1 MTRTP
6 ISCDLD
12 FERDGVQHGH
22 LSLPYSRDDS
32 AWGSILIPIC
42 VVRNG
47 AGPTALLTAGNHGD
61 EYEGPLAQQDLARSL
76 APETIT
82 GRVIILP
89 MLNYPAV
96 RAGRRTS
103 PIDGGNMNRV
113 FPGRSDGTV
122 TEKIADYVTRV
133 LMPPADLVVD
143 VHSGGKTLDFLPFA
157 ACHSLPDHPELEA
170 RCTAAMTAFGA
181 PYAVK
186 LLEIDDAGMLDS
198 EAERAGKV
206 FVTSELGGGG
216 TATVE
221 TLTIAKRG
229 LRNVLR
235 HAGILSGAPE
245 GAAGQRLDVPDAR
258 CFVTAR
264 HSGMVEIC
272 ADLGAKV
279 KTGDLLARIYELDA
293 TGRAP
298 ADYHAACDG
307 LLTGRHFPG
316 LVQTGDTLALVAVP
330 ID

>member
-1 MTRTP
+1 MTQTP

-22 LSLPYSRDDS
+22 LSLPHSRDDS

-47 AGPTALLTAGNHGD
+47 AGPTALLTGGNHGD
-61 EYEGPLAQQDLARSL
+61 EYEGPLALLDLARSL

-113 FPGRSDGTV
+113 FPGRADGSV

-133 LMPPADLVVD
+133 LMPSADLVVD

-157 ACHSLPDHPELEA
+157 ACHSLPKQPELEA

-216 TATVE
+216 TTTVE
-221 TLTIAKRG
+221 TLAIAKRG

-235 HAGILSGAPE
+235 HAGILSGSLE
-245 GAAGQRLDVPDAR
+245 SAASQRLDVCANLG
-258 CFVTAR
+258 TAVR
-264 HSGMVEIC
+264 
-272 ADLGAKV
+272 
-279 KTGDLLARIYELDA
+279 TGDLVARIYELDA

-307 LLTGRHFPG
+307 LITGRHFPG
-316 LVQTGDTLALVAVP
+316 LVQTGDTLALIAVP